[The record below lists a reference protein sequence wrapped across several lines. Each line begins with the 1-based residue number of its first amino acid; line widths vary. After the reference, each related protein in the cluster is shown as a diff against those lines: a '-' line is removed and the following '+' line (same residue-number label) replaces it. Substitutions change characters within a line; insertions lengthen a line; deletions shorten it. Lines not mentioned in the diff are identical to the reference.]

1 MMSWRLLKN
10 EIYSSGASEL
20 YKYTVYAGEHQ
31 ITLKDG
37 ESAWYY
43 EQRNTGPWGLSVR
56 NKQKIYSKF
65 CCTVISGYTP
75 PERTAQIIGTN
86 LPYIN
91 GCSTENLLPPIRL
104 GDPTMQ
110 MLYMPPNTSEQ
121 ARHIHSTARV
131 VYVLDGRG
139 VSVTDKKTVIR
150 KGDVLVLD
158 KMVPHHFVTG
168 ADFLWCSPMH
178 IYSSIGSEK
187 NHPMYNGTYVIDESS
202 TL

>member
-1 MMSWRLLKN
+1 MFWRLLKN
-10 EIYSSGASEL
+10 EIYFSASSEL
-20 YKYTVYAGEHQ
+20 YKYRVYAGEHQ
-31 ITLKDG
+31 VNLKDG

-43 EQRNTGPWGLSVR
+43 EQRNSGPWGLSSR
-56 NKQKIYSKF
+56 NEQKIYSKF

-75 PERTAQIIGTN
+75 PERTSQIIDTN

-110 MLYMPPNTSEQ
+110 MLYMPPHTSEQ

-139 VSVTDKKTVIR
+139 VSVTDKETVIQ

-158 KMVPHHFVTG
+158 KMIPHHFVTEY
-168 ADFLWCSPMH
+168 DSLWCSPMH
-178 IYSSIGSEK
+178 IYSSVGSEK
-187 NHPMYNGTYVIDESS
+187 NHPMYNGTYVINESS
-202 TL
+202 IL